1 MTSSA
6 ARRIGVIG
14 GTFDP
19 IHVGHLEAA
28 EAARRA
34 LALDEIRVIPAHDPP
49 HRSVDPRASGFH
61 RFALVAL
68 AIAGLPGYR
77 ACDMELRRD
86 GPSYTALTLRDLH
99 AQGWRPHQIF
109 FILGADAFADIATW
123 HDYPAILDAAHF
135 VVIARPGTTLDT
147 AQARTPELRARAR
160 RPGDGMMPPDAG
172 TSIFLVEAETSAVSS
187 TDLRARLASGASI
200 DGLVPPAVAQHIRAH
215 HLYGATDDRHGQ
227 D

>member
-1 MTSSA
+1 MTKEG
-6 ARRIGVIG
+6 RRIGVIG

-19 IHVGHLEAA
+19 IHVGHLDAA

-34 LALDEIRVIPAHDPP
+34 LTLDEIQVIPAHDPP
-49 HRSVDPRASGFH
+49 HRRADPHASGFQ

-68 AIAGLPGYR
+68 AIAGMPGYR
-77 ACDMELRRD
+77 ASDMELRRD

-99 AQGWRPHQIF
+99 QQGWRPTQIF
-109 FILGADAFADIATW
+109 FIIGADAFAEIATW

-135 VVIARPGTTLDT
+135 VVIARPGTTLD
-147 AQARTPELRARAR
+147 AAVSRTPELHGRVR
-160 RPGDGMMPPDAG
+160 RSGEGVSNGAG
-172 TSIFLVEAETSAVSS
+172 TAIFLVEATTSDVSS
-187 TDLRARLASGASI
+187 TDVRARLASGGSI

>member
-1 MTSSA
+1 MTTA

-49 HRSVDPRASGFH
+49 HRALDPHASAFH
-61 RFALVAL
+61 RFALVSL

-86 GPSYTALTLRDLH
+86 GPSYTALTLGDLH
-99 AQGWRPHQIF
+99 AQGWRPPQIF
-109 FILGADAFADIATW
+109 FILGADAFADIAAW

-135 VVIARPGTTLDT
+135 VVIARPGTTLDM
-147 AQARTPELRARAR
+147 AQARTPGLRARIR
-160 RPGDGMMPPDAG
+160 RPSDGVPAGDG
-172 TSIFLVEAETSAVSS
+172 TWIFLVEATTSDVSS
-187 TDLRARLASGASI
+187 TDLRARLASGAPI
-200 DGLVPPAVAQHIRAH
+200 DGLVPPAVAHHIRVH
-215 HLYGATDDRHGQ
+215 HLYGATNDRHGQ

>member
-1 MTSSA
+1 MTTA

-28 EAARRA
+28 EAARRE

-49 HRSVDPRASGFH
+49 HRRVDPHASGFH

-68 AIAGLPGYR
+68 AIAGRPGYR

-99 AQGWRPHQIF
+99 ARGWRPPQLF
-109 FILGADAFADIATW
+109 FILGTDAFADIGTW
-123 HDYPAILDAAHF
+123 HDYPAILDAANF
-135 VVIARPGTTLDT
+135 VVIARPGTTLDM
-147 AQARTPELRARAR
+147 ALARTPDLTARAR
-160 RPGDGMMPPDAG
+160 RPPDGVSTGAG
-172 TSIFLVEAETSAVSS
+172 TSIFLVEAATSDVSS
-187 TDLRARLASGASI
+187 TDLRARLASGTSI
-200 DGLVPPAVAQHIRAH
+200 DGLVPPGVAQHIRAH
-215 HLYGATDDRHGQ
+215 HLYGAADDRHGQ

>member
-1 MTSSA
+1 MTTA

-19 IHVGHLEAA
+19 IHVGHLDAA
-28 EAARRA
+28 EAARHA

-49 HRSVDPRASGFH
+49 HRSADPHASGFH
-61 RFALVAL
+61 RFALISL

-99 AQGWRPHQIF
+99 AQGWRPAQIF
-109 FILGADAFADIATW
+109 FIIGADAFADIATW

-135 VVIARPGTTLDT
+135 VVISRPGTTLET
-147 AQARTPELRARAR
+147 VQARTPDLQSRARHPR
-160 RPGDGMMPPDAG
+160 DGVPTDG
-172 TSIFLVEAETSAVSS
+172 RTSIFLVEATTSAVSS

-200 DGLVPPAVAQHIRAH
+200 DGLVPPAVARHIRAH

>member
-1 MTSSA
+1 MTTT

-19 IHVGHLEAA
+19 IHVGHLDAA

-49 HRSVDPRASGFH
+49 HRSIDPRASGFH

-68 AIAGLPGYR
+68 AIAGRPGYR
-77 ACDMELRRD
+77 ACDMELRRE

-99 AQGWRPHQIF
+99 ARGCPASQLF
-109 FILGADAFADIATW
+109 FILGADAFAEIGAW

-135 VVIARPGTTLDT
+135 VVIARPGTTLDM
-147 AQARTPELRARAR
+147 ALERTPDLGARAR
-160 RPGDGMMPPDAG
+160 HAGAGAPAGAG
-172 TSIFLVEAETSAVSS
+172 TFIFLVEATTSDVSS
-187 TDLRARLASGASI
+187 TDLRARLAAGASI
-200 DGLVPPAVAQHIRAH
+200 DGLVHPAVAHHIRAH

>member
-1 MTSSA
+1 MTTA
-6 ARRIGVIG
+6 AWRIGVIG

-28 EAARRA
+28 EAARLA

-49 HRSVDPRASGFH
+49 HRSVEPHASGFH
-61 RFALVAL
+61 RFALISL

-99 AQGWRPHQIF
+99 AHGWRPPQIF
-109 FILGADAFADIATW
+109 FIIGADAFADIATW

-135 VVIARPGTTLDT
+135 VVISRPGTTLEMV
-147 AQARTPELRARAR
+147 QARTPDLRPRARHPR
-160 RPGDGMMPPDAG
+160 DGVPTDG
-172 TSIFLVEAETSAVSS
+172 RTSIFLVEATTRAVSS